1 MIVALVI
8 IYLWAGIGFAW
19 ALEGNG
25 IQRSVTILFW
35 LPLVTYGM
43 LYDVVTW
50 WQERGYRYDEDIAD
64 DGRDPG

>member
-1 MIVALVI
+1 VIAAIII

-19 ALEGNG
+19 ALDGNG
-25 IQRSVTILFW
+25 IQRSVTIAFW

-43 LYDVVTW
+43 LYDAVTW
-50 WQERGYRYDEDIAD
+50 WQDRGYIYDDEED

>member
-8 IYLWAGIGFAW
+8 IYLWAGLGFSW

-43 LYDVVTW
+43 LYDLVVW
-50 WQERGYRYDEDIAD
+50 WRTHGYDYDESDDDIVD
-64 DGRDPG
+64 TWG